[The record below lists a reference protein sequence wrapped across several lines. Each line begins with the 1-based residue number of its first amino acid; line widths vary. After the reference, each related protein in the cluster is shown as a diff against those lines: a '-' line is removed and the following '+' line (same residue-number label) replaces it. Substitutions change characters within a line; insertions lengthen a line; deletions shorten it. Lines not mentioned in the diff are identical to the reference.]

1 MFGFIVLLLISIYF
15 DKKIDDKYLKYLLYA
30 CLVLYGLT
38 TLYDLYKEYY
48 ITDNN
53 VSEPG
58 NLTLIQQKIYDV
70 SGPVPLTIIA
80 EDIL

>member
-15 DKKIDDKYLKYLLYA
+15 DEKIENKYFKYLLYV
-30 CLVLYGLT
+30 CLVVYGLT

-48 ITDNN
+48 VIDKESN
-53 VSEPG
+53 
-58 NLTLIQQKIYDV
+58 NLTLIQQTIDI
-70 SGPVPLTIIA
+70 SGPVPII